1 MILGILPNILGFM
14 VAIGLSSSAP
24 ALFMSIYTYA
34 WFVGLFVAGIAYLVL
49 SKLLN
54 R

>member
-1 MILGILPNILGFM
+1 M